1 MQIFLSYKQTGLDKK
16 NLKKELSSIKKI
28 IENTN
33 NEVYIYLFEEL
44 IDENPIKLVKLFK
57 QKIKKSNL
65 VIWLINNIEK
75 SEWELLEL
83 WLAEALNKKI
93 LLLVNNNIKPY
104 YSLIYWLNA
113 DIIYY
118 DDISDLE
125 ILLIN
130 YLKWK

>member
-65 VIWLINNIEK
+65 VI
-75 SEWELLEL
+75 
-83 WLAEALNKKI
+83 
-93 LLLVNNNIKPY
+93 
-104 YSLIYWLNA
+104 
-113 DIIYY
+113 
-118 DDISDLE
+118 
-125 ILLIN
+125 
-130 YLKWK
+130 

>member
-65 VIWLINNIEK
+65 VIGLINNIEK
-75 SEWELLEL
+75 SEGELLEL
-83 WLAEALNKKI
+83 GLAEALNKKI

-104 YSLIYWLNA
+104 YSLIYGLNA

-130 YLKWK
+130 YLKGK